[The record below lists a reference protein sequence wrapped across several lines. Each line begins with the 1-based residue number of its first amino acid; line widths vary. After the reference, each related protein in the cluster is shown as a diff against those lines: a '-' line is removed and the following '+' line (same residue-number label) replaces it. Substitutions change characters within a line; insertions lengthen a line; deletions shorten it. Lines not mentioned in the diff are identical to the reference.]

1 MDVAITPF
9 ISFSSRISFAIV
21 KIYVIRTARV
31 VKLLREYILVTS
43 KGKDDDGEIGEK
55 THWTL
60 PFNPMYLASLLD
72 GVAHDKVRDDCKHKV
87 PQG

>member
-1 MDVAITPF
+1 M
-9 ISFSSRISFAIV
+9 
-21 KIYVIRTARV
+21 IRTARV

-60 PFNPMYLASLLD
+60 PFDPMYLTSLLD
-72 GVAHDKVRDDCKHKV
+72 SIANDKVRDDRKHKV
-87 PQG
+87 TQG